1 MGPRKRKSK
10 ELDKEGVE
18 KETEN
23 KAENRSKKCLE
34 SKNDNNN
41 EKSRKALS
49 SKYFKKQSLNPSE
62 ASTSSI
68 SLESESCAS
77 GSGPKKI
84 KLSKTNKS
92 SSGLNPEPNTSI
104 SQSNLETSTSSSS
117 SKPKPST
124 SNSVSKTREVT
135 VDQTLDVDTVKKM
148 IRDKENRKAKAAKRI
163 ADLPP
168 TEFNKSSNENSQN
181 MINNGST
188 NESRNK
194 KKDAIKKNDKK
205 SHIMNSTEIV
215 DFSDF
220 PNVTKFFLGRQVFG
234 KGYVSNREVS
244 TDLLTF
250 FLYSDQ

>member
-23 KAENRSKKCLE
+23 KAEKRSKKCLE
-34 SKNDNNN
+34 SKNDINN
-41 EKSRKALS
+41 EKSRKALC
-49 SKYFKKQSLNPSE
+49 SKYFKKQSLDPSE
-62 ASTSSI
+62 PSTSSK

-77 GSGPKKI
+77 GSGPKK

-104 SQSNLETSTSSSS
+104 SQSKLETSTSSSS

-124 SNSVSKTREVT
+124 SNSVSKTREVI

-205 SHIMNSTEIV
+205 SHKNSTEIV

-250 FLYSDQ
+250 FFL